1 MTSAYSS
8 DIQDILQIASGKI
21 YELKDRIIDVVDVA
35 RPPDFE
41 YAGHLSLVVSKLSP
55 LIGNMIEFAIVSELN
70 RHDWSRF
77 HGKWDRQDPG
87 FPDTI
92 FQWEKEVKP
101 GIEVKTWFPFATEIT
116 ARFKDSQLHFA
127 NNQTSVAIVA
137 WMPEHLIYGKPRI
150 MDIFIDTAKSLA
162 VARDTHY
169 HNPPDYLVFEPEDTT
184 RRTSNLQQTNTNG
197 YKFQGSSKDLKKAE
211 AEVSS
216 WGRNAKVYSVSPAYQ
231 RKLKSLL
238 GKYGYRLDTNFAKMD
253 RIEHPGLEEFKTRV
267 LQGEFYGSTVEEWG
281 KSLIRSEEGISRL
294 MRL

>member
-1 MTSAYSS
+1 MTLDYSS
-8 DIQDILQIASGKI
+8 DIHEILQIASNQI
-21 YELKDRIIDVVDVA
+21 YELKDRSINVVDVA
-35 RPPDFE
+35 KPPDFE
-41 YAGHLSLVVSKLSP
+41 YARHLSLVVSKLSP

-70 RHDWSRF
+70 RNDWSRYD
-77 HGKWDRQDPG
+77 GRWDRRDPG

-92 FQWEKEVKP
+92 FQWDKEAKP

-127 NNQTSVAIVA
+127 NDQTYVAIVA
-137 WMPEHLIYGKPRI
+137 WMPEFLIYGKPRI

-162 VARDTHY
+162 IARDTHY

-197 YKFQGSSKDLKKAE
+197 YKFQGSPKNLKKAE
-211 AEVSS
+211 AEVVS
-216 WGRNAKVYSVSPAYQ
+216 WGRNAKRYSVSPAYQ

-238 GKYGYRLDTNFAKMD
+238 GRYSYRLDTNFAKVD

-267 LQGEFYGSTVEEWG
+267 LQSEFYGATVEEWG
-281 KSLIRSEEGISRL
+281 RSLLRSEEGLTRL
-294 MRL
+294 MSL

>member
-1 MTSAYSS
+1 MTLTYSNA
-8 DIQDILQIASGKI
+8 IQEILQVASDKI
-21 YELKDRIIDVVDVA
+21 LELKGRVIDVVDVA
-35 RPPDFE
+35 KPPDFE
-41 YAGHLSLVVSKLSP
+41 YARHLSLVVSKLSP

-70 RHDWSRF
+70 RNDWSRF
-77 HGKWDRQDPG
+77 NGKWDRQDPG

-92 FQWEKEVKP
+92 FQWDKEVKP

-127 NNQTSVAIVA
+127 NNQTNVAIVA
-137 WMPEHLIYGKPRI
+137 WMPEYLIYGKPRI

-162 VARDTHY
+162 VARDEYY

-211 AEVSS
+211 SEVLS
-216 WGRNAKVYSVSPAYQ
+216 WGRNAKTYSVSPTYQ

-238 GKYGYRLDTNFAKMD
+238 GKYSYRLDTNFAKMD

-267 LQGEFYGSTVEEWG
+267 LQSEFFGSNVEGWG
-281 KSLIRSEEGISRL
+281 KGLIRSEEGINRL
-294 MRL
+294 LRL

>member
-1 MTSAYSS
+1 MTLTYSNA
-8 DIQDILQIASGKI
+8 IQEILQVASDKI
-21 YELKDRIIDVVDVA
+21 LELKGRVIDVVDVA
-35 RPPDFE
+35 KPPDFE
-41 YAGHLSLVVSKLSP
+41 YARHLSLVVSKLSP
-55 LIGNMIEFAIVSELN
+55 LIGNMIELAIVSELN
-70 RHDWSRF
+70 RNDWSRF
-77 HGKWDRQDPG
+77 NGKWDRQDPG

-92 FQWEKEVKP
+92 FQWDKEVKP

-127 NNQTSVAIVA
+127 NNQTNVAIVA
-137 WMPEHLIYGKPRI
+137 WMPEYLIYGKPRI

-162 VARDTHY
+162 VARDEHY

-211 AEVSS
+211 SEVLS
-216 WGRNAKVYSVSPAYQ
+216 WGRNAKTYSVSPTYQ

-238 GKYGYRLDTNFAKMD
+238 GKYSYRLDTNFAKMD

-267 LQGEFYGSTVEEWG
+267 LQSEFFGSNVEGWG
-281 KSLIRSEEGISRL
+281 KGLIRSEEGINRL
-294 MRL
+294 LRL

>member
-1 MTSAYSS
+1 MTLTYSNA
-8 DIQDILQIASGKI
+8 IQEILQVASDKI
-21 YELKDRIIDVVDVA
+21 LELKGRVIDVVDVA
-35 RPPDFE
+35 KPPDFE
-41 YAGHLSLVVSKLSP
+41 YARHLSLVVSKLSP

-70 RHDWSRF
+70 RNDWSRF
-77 HGKWDRQDPG
+77 NGKWDRQDPG

-92 FQWEKEVKP
+92 FQWDKEVKP

-127 NNQTSVAIVA
+127 NNQTNVAIVA
-137 WMPEHLIYGKPRI
+137 WMPEYLIYGKPRI

-162 VARDTHY
+162 VARDEHY

-211 AEVSS
+211 SEVLS
-216 WGRNAKVYSVSPAYQ
+216 WGRNVKTYSVSPTYQ

-238 GKYGYRLDTNFAKMD
+238 GKYSYRLDTNFAKMD

-267 LQGEFYGSTVEEWG
+267 LQSEFFGSNVEGWG
-281 KSLIRSEEGISRL
+281 KGLIRSEEGINRL
-294 MRL
+294 LRL

>member
-1 MTSAYSS
+1 MTLSYSNA
-8 DIQDILQIASGKI
+8 IQEILQIASDKI
-21 YELKDRIIDVVDVA
+21 YELNDRIIGVVDVA
-35 RPPDFE
+35 KPPDFE

-70 RHDWSRF
+70 RNDWSRY

-92 FQWEKEVKP
+92 FRWDKEVKP

-127 NNQTSVAIVA
+127 NNQTNVAIVA
-137 WMPEHLIYGKPRI
+137 WMPEYLIYGKPRI

-162 VARDTHY
+162 IARDSHY

-197 YKFQGSSKDLKKAE
+197 YKFQGSPKDLKKAE

-216 WGRNAKVYSVSPAYQ
+216 WGRNAKAYSVSPTYQ

-238 GKYGYRLDTNFAKMD
+238 GKYSYRLDTNFAKMD

-267 LQGEFYGSTVEEWG
+267 LQSEFYGSTVEEWG
-281 KSLIRSEEGISRL
+281 KSLIRSEEGINRL
-294 MRL
+294 LSL